1 MIGASALA
9 AAALL
14 LVPIGSADA
23 GPIGGT
29 WTTLDD
35 HPMGSQIA
43 RYEGGATDRSA
54 APLPR
59 FGLTRGV
66 DVSSYQRNVNWSA
79 VSAGGARF
87 AYVKATEGTTY
98 RNPFFAQQ
106 YNGSY
111 RAGLVRGAY
120 HFALPDRSDGATQ
133 ANFFVDHG
141 GGWSP
146 DGRTLPPAL
155 DMEYNPY
162 GEVCYRMPPWALVNW
177 MRAFSERVRVRTGR
191 YPVIYTSTRW
201 WARCTGSDHSLGG
214 AHPLWVP
221 RYGPRIG
228 ALPAGWTVHRI
239 WQYANVG
246 PLPGDQNYFNGDL
259 RQLRAFALHR

>member
-1 MIGASALA
+1 MIGGAALA
-9 AAALL
+9 ATVLL
-14 LVPIGSADA
+14 LAPTAPAEAGATAGDA
-23 GPIGGT
+23 
-29 WTTLDD
+29 DD
-35 HPMGSQIA
+35 HALGSQIA
-43 RYEGGATDRSA
+43 AHEGGVLERA
-54 APLPR
+54 APPTPR
-59 FGLTRGV
+59 AGLTRGV
-66 DVSSYQRNVNWSA
+66 DVSAHQRAVNWAA
-79 VSAGGARF
+79 VAAGGARF

-98 RNPFFAQQ
+98 HNRYFAQQ

-120 HFALPDRSDGATQ
+120 HFALPDRSDGAAQ

-162 GEVCYRMPPWALVNW
+162 GDACYRMSPRDLVGW
-177 MRAFSERVRVRTGR
+177 IRAFSERVRARTGR

-201 WARCTGSDHSLGG
+201 WARCTGNDRSLGG
-214 AHPLWVP
+214 AHPLWIP

-239 WQYANVG
+239 WQYANSG
-246 PLPGDQNYFNGDL
+246 PLPGDQNYFNGDQ
-259 RQLRAFALHR
+259 RQLHAFALR